1 MPLALTMYKRALK
14 TPGVKIVFGTDAVA
28 GAHGHNVDELI
39 CRVNGGGQSPM
50 DAIVSATSRGAEA
63 LRMGSEIGSIL
74 PGYTADLVAVKG
86 NPISDIT
93 AMKDVLFVMKGGRVY
108 RNDKP

>member
-1 MPLALTMYKRALK
+1 M
-14 TPGVKIVFGTDAVA
+14 KIVFGTDAVA
-28 GAHGHNVDELI
+28 GAHGRNVEELV

-63 LRMGSEIGSIL
+63 LRLGAEIGIIA
-74 PGYTADLVAVKG
+74 PGYAADLVAVRGDPLK
-86 NPISDIT
+86 DIT
-93 AMKDVLFVMKGGRVY
+93 AMRDVQFVMRGGRAY